1 MMPDRPEFAYGE
13 RVLGYFHAGGLLR
26 GWRVFVTT
34 NRILVNKG
42 PVQVDWRV
50 HVLLFVL
57 GGFLTPVFFITLP
70 YSLIV
75 VVAGL
80 PALIFYS
87 YYRKQRVLRLD
98 SIESGTRRFEADKL
112 EVTSIV
118 LKRPGRVRKGSFTI
132 VSVSGESFK
141 AAIKGQ
147 VNYRM
152 ASRLFR
158 SFEPAK
164 GILLHGSAGGSANR

>member
-1 MMPDRPEFAYGE
+1 MMPDHPELDYGE
-13 RVLGYFHAGGLLR
+13 RVLGYFPAGGLLR

-34 NRILVNKG
+34 NRVLVNKG
-42 PVQVDWRV
+42 PVQVDWKA
-50 HVLLFVL
+50 HVLLLVL
-57 GGFLTPVFFITLP
+57 GGLLTPIFFITLP
-70 YSLIV
+70 YSLTV

-87 YYRKQRVLRLD
+87 HYRKQRVLRLD

-118 LKRPGRVRKGSFTI
+118 LNKPGRVRRGSFTI
-132 VSVSGESFK
+132 MSVSGESFK
-141 AAIKGQ
+141 AAMQGQ

-158 SFEPAK
+158 GFEPAK
-164 GILLHGSAGGSANR
+164 GILLQGSA